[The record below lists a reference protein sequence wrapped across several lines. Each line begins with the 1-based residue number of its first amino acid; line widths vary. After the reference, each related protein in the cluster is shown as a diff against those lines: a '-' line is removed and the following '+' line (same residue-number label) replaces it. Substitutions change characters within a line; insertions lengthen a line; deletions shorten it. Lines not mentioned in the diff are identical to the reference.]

1 MSAKVI
7 ADKKSVIKEYQKNEK
22 DTGSSEV
29 QIAIMT
35 QKIANLTEHFK
46 SFKKDNNSKRGLV
59 RIIGRRKR
67 LMRYLKKVNPESYA
81 NLTKKLGL
89 KG

>member
-1 MSAKVI
+1 MPTKI
-7 ADKKSVIKEYQKNEK
+7 ADKKSVIKEFGKNEK

-35 QKIANLTEHFK
+35 KRIADLTEHFK
-46 SFKKDNNSKRGLV
+46 KFAKDNNSKRGLV

-67 LMRYLKKVNPESYA
+67 LLNYLKKTNPDSYA
-81 NLTKKLGL
+81 ALTKKLGL
-89 KG
+89 K

>member
-7 ADKKSVIKEYQKNEK
+7 ADKKSVIKEFAKNEK

-35 QKIANLTEHFK
+35 QRIASLTEHFK
-46 SFKKDNNSKRGLV
+46 KFKKDNNSKRGLV

-67 LMRYLKKVNPESYA
+67 LMRYLKRVNPESYSA
-81 NLTKKLGL
+81 LIKKLGL
-89 KG
+89 K

>member
-1 MSAKVI
+1 MSAQAI

-35 QKIANLTEHFK
+35 QRISNLTEHFK

-81 NLTKKLGL
+81 ALTKKLGL
-89 KG
+89 KH

>member
-1 MSAKVI
+1 MPAKVI
-7 ADKKSVIKEYQKNEK
+7 ADKKSVIKEFAKNEK

-35 QKIANLTEHFK
+35 QRIASLTEHFK
-46 SFKKDNNSKRGLV
+46 KFKKDNNSKRGLV

-67 LMRYLKKVNPESYA
+67 LMRYLKRVNPESYSA
-81 NLTKKLGL
+81 LIKKLGL
-89 KG
+89 K

>member
-1 MSAKVI
+1 MPSKV
-7 ADKKSVIKEYQKNEK
+7 ADKKSVIKEFAKNEK

-29 QIAIMT
+29 QIALMT
-35 QKIANLTEHFK
+35 QRIAKLTEHFK

-81 NLTKKLGL
+81 SLTKKLGL
-89 KG
+89 KS